1 MTDKEYK
8 DTCFKFAIHIGDI
21 ALVVSE
27 STLQK
32 IQPTL
37 SAMQKDIL
45 KLLDRVKEAEKEE

>member
-8 DTCFKFAIHIGDI
+8 DTCLKFAIYMGDI

-27 STLQK
+27 STYK
-32 IQPTL
+32 AIKPTL
-37 SAMQKDIL
+37 SAMQKDII